1 MKEFYMTVSPDCALY
16 RDFFAWVEDCKKIID
31 VYERMQKKYGIETNN
46 FYPYKDRFA
55 IIPTAAD
62 KEKFKSFFLK
72 DGTSFRKGCEM
83 SKVWASEVKDIK
95 FMRKPH
101 PGFYWSEFVGSAS
114 SRLFAVGNILYCSM
128 KTEYEF
134 RYAPTWGNEIKAS
147 EFYKVMEEQEG

>member
-1 MKEFYMTVSPDCALY
+1 MREFYMTVAPDSALY
-16 RDFFAWVEDCKKIID
+16 HDFFAWTEDYEKIMD
-31 VYERMQKKYGIETNN
+31 AYDRMQKKYGIETAK

-62 KEKFKSFFLK
+62 KEKFKSFLLK
-72 DGTSFRKGCEM
+72 DGTSFKKGCEM
-83 SKVWASEVKDIK
+83 SKVWANEVKEIK
-95 FMRKPH
+95 FMQKPH

-114 SRLFAVGNILYCSM
+114 SRLFAVGDVLYCSM

-134 RYAPTWGNEIKAS
+134 RNAPSWANEIKAS